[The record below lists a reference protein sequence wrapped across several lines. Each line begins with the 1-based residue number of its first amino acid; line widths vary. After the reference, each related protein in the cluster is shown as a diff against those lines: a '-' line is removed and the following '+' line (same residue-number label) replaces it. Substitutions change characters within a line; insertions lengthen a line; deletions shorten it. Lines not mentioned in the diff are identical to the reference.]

1 MKKMKQKLF
10 VGSLALLA
18 FMASCSSS
26 NDDLTG
32 GAPSL
37 NESSVPITFGSY
49 LGRTATSRAG
59 ATGVQTTATLATN
72 GFGLFAYYT
81 DNSSYG
87 TSSTPNFMYNT
98 KVTGT
103 TKEGTTSW
111 SYTPLRYW
119 PNETGTD
126 GTNGATSEKVD
137 HLTFFA
143 YAPYV
148 TPSNNKTGAI
158 DGATDGITALTGNE
172 ATSDPKVTYVVA
184 ATPEKSV
191 DLLWGVVPA
200 GTTKWSNVTGTVID
214 IAEGKPYL
222 NLIKPNTTQKVNFN
236 FRHALAKLG
245 LKVVGAFDAV
255 TGGTKDAATKI
266 TVASVTIE
274 GKGFK
279 KTAVLNLNNTTAN
292 EPLWE
297 DVTPAATD
305 NNINLTVSGDNLNS
319 KIKDSGK
326 DEAQTADGVTE
337 TAQDLLNSDATSAQ
351 KAFMIIPSSATDNSL
366 KVTIDYYVNT
376 TDASLSKGYS
386 RVENKITKTITG
398 FAPEAG
404 KNYTLLLSLGM
415 TSVKVSATVAAWDDK
430 TTDTQVDLPINVQ

>member
-1 MKKMKQKLF
+1 MKQRLF
-10 VGSLALLA
+10 IGSLAALA
-18 FMASCSSS
+18 LMASCSSS
-26 NDDLTG
+26 NDDLNGEATT
-32 GAPSL
+32 PQ
-37 NESSVPITFGSY
+37 ESNVPLTFSSY
-49 LGRTATSRAG
+49 LGRTATTRAG
-59 ATGVQTTATLATN
+59 ATGTITTDGAGNTTSLQTE
-72 GFGLFAYYT
+72 GFGLFATYT
-81 DNSSYG
+81 DDATYTAATG
-87 TSSTPNFMYNT
+87 PNFMYNT
-98 KVTGT
+98 KVSGADWTY
-103 TKEGTTSW
+103 S
-111 SYTPLRYW
+111 PLRYW
-119 PNETGTD
+119 PNESGKD
-126 GTNGATSEKVD
+126 GNGATSEGTD
-137 HLTFFA
+137 RLTFFA

-148 TPSNNKTGAI
+148 TPSDNATGTITGA
-158 DGATDGITALTGNE
+158 TEGITALTGNA
-172 ATSDPKVTYVVA
+172 ATTDPKVTYVVA

-191 DLLWGVVPA
+191 DLLWGVVPT
-200 GTTKWSNVTGTVID
+200 GTTTWSNVSGTDVKLT
-214 IAEGKPYL
+214 EGLPYL

-245 LKVVGAFDAV
+245 LKIVGAFDAV

-274 GKGFK
+274 GTGFK

-297 DVTPAATD
+297 AVKDAGD
-305 NNINLTVSGDNLNS
+305 IKLTVSDANLNS
-319 KIKDSGK
+319 KIKDSGN
-326 DEAQTADGVTE
+326 DEAQTVDGVTE

-351 KAFMIIPSSATDNSL
+351 KAFMIIPSTAADKSL

-415 TSVKVSATVAAWDDK
+415 TSVKVSATVSDW
-430 TTDTQVDLPINVQ
+430 TTEDGSTTQVDLPINVK

>member
-1 MKKMKQKLF
+1 MKQKF
-10 VGSLALLA
+10 FIGSLALLA
-18 FMASCSSS
+18 LMASCSSS
-26 NDDLTG
+26 NDDLNG
-32 GAPSL
+32 GATQENNIP
-37 NESSVPITFGSY
+37 VTFSSY
-49 LGRTATSRAG
+49 LGKTATSRAG
-59 ATGVQTTATLATN
+59 AAGTITTDGANSTTSLQTE
-72 GFGLFAYYT
+72 GFGLFATYT
-81 DNSSYG
+81 D
-87 TSSTPNFMYNT
+87 
-98 KVTGT
+98 
-103 TKEGTTSW
+103 
-111 SYTPLRYW
+111 
-119 PNETGTD
+119 
-126 GTNGATSEKVD
+126 NGATSEGVD
-137 HLTFFA
+137 RLSFFA

-148 TPSNNKTGAI
+148 EATATTGAV
-158 DGATDGITALTGNE
+158 TENTVGITALTANNV
-172 ATSDPKVTYVVA
+172 TTDPKVTYVVA
-184 ATPEKSV
+184 DDPSKSV

-200 GTTKWSNVTGTVID
+200 GTTKWSNVTGTDID

-222 NLIKPNTTQKVNFN
+222 NLIKPKTNQKVNLLFK
-236 FRHALAKLG
+236 HALAKLN
-245 LKVVGAFDAV
+245 LNVVGAFDAV

-274 GKGFK
+274 GTGFK

-297 DVTPAATD
+297 AVKDAGDIT
-305 NNINLTVSGDNLNS
+305 LTVSDANLNS

-326 DEAQTADGVTE
+326 DEAQTVDGVTE

-351 KAFMIIPSSATDNSL
+351 KAFMIIPSSAADKSL

-415 TSVKVSATVAAWDDK
+415 TSVKVSATVSDW
-430 TTDTQVDLPINVQ
+430 TTEDGSSTQVDLPINVE

>member
-1 MKKMKQKLF
+1 MKQKF
-10 VGSLALLA
+10 FIGSLALLA
-18 FMASCSSS
+18 LMASCSSS
-26 NDDLTG
+26 NDDLNG
-32 GAPSL
+32 GATQENNIP
-37 NESSVPITFGSY
+37 VTFSSY
-49 LGRTATSRAG
+49 LGKTATSRAG
-59 ATGVQTTATLATN
+59 AAGTITTDGANSTTSLQTE
-72 GFGLFAYYT
+72 GFGLFATYT
-81 DNSSYG
+81 DNAEYTAATG
-87 TSSTPNFMYNT
+87 PNFMYNT
-98 KVTGT
+98 KVS
-103 TKEGTTSW
+103 TKDWTYS
-111 SYTPLRYW
+111 PLRYW
-119 PNETGTD
+119 PNETSTKNAD
-126 GTNGATSEKVD
+126 GKGATSEGVD
-137 HLTFFA
+137 RLSFFA

-148 TPSNNKTGAI
+148 EATATTGAV
-158 DGATDGITALTGNE
+158 TENTVGITALTANN
-172 ATSDPKVTYVVA
+172 ATTDPKVTYVVA
-184 ATPEKSV
+184 DDPSKSV

-200 GTTKWSNVTGTVID
+200 GTTKWSNVTGTDID

-222 NLIKPNTTQKVNFN
+222 NLIKPKTNQKVNLLFK
-236 FRHALAKLG
+236 HALAKLN
-245 LKVVGAFDAV
+245 LNVVGAFDAV

-274 GKGFK
+274 GTGFK

-297 DVTPAATD
+297 AVKDAGDIT
-305 NNINLTVSGDNLNS
+305 LTVSDANLNS

-326 DEAQTADGVTE
+326 DEAQTVDGVTE

-351 KAFMIIPSSATDNSL
+351 KAFMIIPSSAADKSL

-415 TSVKVSATVAAWDDK
+415 TSVKVSATVSDW
-430 TTDTQVDLPINVQ
+430 TTEDGSSTQVDLPINVE

>member
-1 MKKMKQKLF
+1 MKQKF
-10 VGSLALLA
+10 FIGSLALLA
-18 FMASCSSS
+18 LMASCSSS
-26 NDDLTG
+26 NDDLNG
-32 GAPSL
+32 GATQENNIP
-37 NESSVPITFGSY
+37 VTFSSY
-49 LGRTATSRAG
+49 LGKTATSRAG
-59 ATGVQTTATLATN
+59 TAGTITTDGANSTTSLQTE
-72 GFGLFAYYT
+72 GFGLFATYT
-81 DNSSYG
+81 DNAEYTAATG
-87 TSSTPNFMYNT
+87 PNFMYNT
-98 KVTGT
+98 KVS
-103 TKEGTTSW
+103 TKDWTYS
-111 SYTPLRYW
+111 PLRYW
-119 PNETGTD
+119 PNETSTTNAD
-126 GTNGATSEKVD
+126 GKGATSEGVD
-137 HLTFFA
+137 RLSFFA

-148 TPSNNKTGAI
+148 EATATTGAV
-158 DGATDGITALTGNE
+158 TENTVGITALTANNV
-172 ATSDPKVTYVVA
+172 TTDPKVTYVVA
-184 ATPEKSV
+184 DDPSKSV

-200 GTTKWSNVTGTVID
+200 GTTKWSNVTGTDID

-222 NLIKPNTTQKVNFN
+222 NLIKPKTNQKVNLLFK
-236 FRHALAKLG
+236 HALAKLN
-245 LKVVGAFDAV
+245 LNVVGAFDAV

-274 GKGFK
+274 GTGFK

-297 DVTPAATD
+297 AVKDAGDIT
-305 NNINLTVSGDNLNS
+305 LTVSDANLNS

-326 DEAQTADGVTE
+326 DEAQTVDGVTE

-415 TSVKVSATVAAWDDK
+415 TSVKVSATVSDW
-430 TTDTQVDLPINVQ
+430 TTEDGSSTQVDLPINVE

>member
-1 MKKMKQKLF
+1 MKRMKQKLF

-32 GAPSL
+32 GAPSPK
-37 NESSVPITFGSY
+37 ESSVPITFGSY

-59 ATGVQTTATLATN
+59 ATGVQTTSTLATN
-72 GFGLFAYYT
+72 GFGLFATYT
-81 DNSSYG
+81 DNATYTADKG
-87 TSSTPNFMYNT
+87 PNFMYNT
-98 KVTGT
+98 KVS
-103 TKEGTTSW
+103 TKDWTYS
-111 SYTPLRYW
+111 PLRYW
-119 PNETGTD
+119 PNETSTTNAD
-126 GTNGATSEKVD
+126 GKGATSEGVD
-137 HLTFFA
+137 RLSFFA

-148 TPSNNKTGAI
+148 EATASTGAV
-158 DGATDGITALTGNE
+158 TDNTEGITALTANN
-172 ATSDPKVTYVVA
+172 ATTDPKVTYVVA

-191 DLLWGVVPA
+191 DLLWGVVPT
-200 GTTKWSNVTGTVID
+200 GTTTWSNVSGTNVD
-214 IAEGKPYL
+214 LTEGLPYL

-255 TGGTKDAATKI
+255 TGGKKEEADTKI

-274 GKGFK
+274 GTGFK

-297 DVTPAATD
+297 DVKDAGDIT
-305 NNINLTVSGDNLNS
+305 LTVSGDNLNS

-326 DEAQTADGVTE
+326 DEAQTVAGVTE

-351 KAFMIIPSSATDNSL
+351 KAFMIIPSSAADKSL

-376 TDASLSKGYS
+376 TDASLSKGHS

-415 TSVKVSATVAAWDDK
+415 TSVKVTATVANWDNG
-430 TTDTQVDLPINVQ
+430 TDTQVNLPINVE

>member
-1 MKKMKQKLF
+1 MKQRLF
-10 VGSLALLA
+10 IGSLAALA
-18 FMASCSSS
+18 LMASCSSS
-26 NDDLTG
+26 NDDLNG
-32 GAPSL
+32 GATTPQ
-37 NESSVPITFGSY
+37 ESNVPLTFSSY
-49 LGRTATSRAG
+49 LGRTATTRAG
-59 ATGVQTTATLATN
+59 ATGTITTDGANSTTSLQTE
-72 GFGLFAYYT
+72 GFGLFATYT
-81 DNSSYG
+81 DNAEYTAATG
-87 TSSTPNFMYNT
+87 PNFMYNT
-98 KVTGT
+98 KVS
-103 TKEGTTSW
+103 TKDWTYS
-111 SYTPLRYW
+111 PLRYW
-119 PNETGTD
+119 PNETSTTNAD
-126 GTNGATSEKVD
+126 GKGATSEGVD
-137 HLTFFA
+137 RLSFFA

-148 TPSNNKTGAI
+148 EATAATGAV
-158 DGATDGITALTGNE
+158 TENTVGITALTANN
-172 ATSDPKVTYVVA
+172 ATTDPKVTYVVA
-184 ATPEKSV
+184 DDPSKSV

-200 GTTKWSNVTGTVID
+200 GTTKWSNVTGTDID

-274 GKGFK
+274 GTGFK

-297 DVTPAATD
+297 AVKDAGD
-305 NNINLTVSGDNLNS
+305 IKLTVSDANLNS
-319 KIKDSGK
+319 KIKDSGN
-326 DEAQTADGVTE
+326 DEAQTVDGVTE

-351 KAFMIIPSSATDNSL
+351 KAFMIIPSSADNKSL

-415 TSVKVSATVAAWDDK
+415 TSVKVSATVSDW
-430 TTDTQVDLPINVQ
+430 TTEDGSTTQVDLPINVK

>member
-1 MKKMKQKLF
+1 MKQRLF
-10 VGSLALLA
+10 IGSLAALA
-18 FMASCSSS
+18 LMASCSSS
-26 NDDLTG
+26 NDDLNGEATT
-32 GAPSL
+32 PQ
-37 NESSVPITFGSY
+37 ESNVPLTFSSY
-49 LGRTATSRAG
+49 LGRTATTRAG
-59 ATGVQTTATLATN
+59 ATGTITTDGADNTPSLQTE
-72 GFGLFAYYT
+72 GFGLFATYT
-81 DNSSYG
+81 DNATYTAATG
-87 TSSTPNFMYNT
+87 PNFMYNT
-98 KVTGT
+98 KVSGADWTY
-103 TKEGTTSW
+103 S
-111 SYTPLRYW
+111 PLRYW

-126 GTNGATSEKVD
+126 GTNGATSEGTD
-137 HLTFFA
+137 RLTFFA

-148 TPSNNKTGAI
+148 TPSDNATGTITGA
-158 DGATDGITALTGNE
+158 TEGITALTGNA
-172 ATSDPKVTYVVA
+172 ATTDPKVTYVVA

-191 DLLWGVVPA
+191 DLLWGVVPT
-200 GTTKWSNVTGTVID
+200 GTTTWSNVSGTDVKLT
-214 IAEGKPYL
+214 EGLPYL

-255 TGGTKDAATKI
+255 SGGTKDANTKI

-274 GKGFK
+274 GTGFK

-297 DVTPAATD
+297 AVKDAGDIT
-305 NNINLTVSGDNLNS
+305 LTVSGSNLNS

-326 DEAQTADGVTE
+326 DEAQTVDGVTE

-415 TSVKVSATVAAWDDK
+415 TSVKVTATVAGWTDDSS
-430 TTDTQVDLPINVQ
+430 TTQVDLPINVE

>member
-1 MKKMKQKLF
+1 MKQKF
-10 VGSLALLA
+10 FIGSLALLA
-18 FMASCSSS
+18 LMASCSSS
-26 NDDLTG
+26 NDDLNG
-32 GAPSL
+32 GATQENNIP
-37 NESSVPITFGSY
+37 VTFSSY
-49 LGRTATSRAG
+49 LGKTATSRAG
-59 ATGVQTTATLATN
+59 TAGTITTDGANSTTSLQTE
-72 GFGLFAYYT
+72 GFGLFATYT
-81 DNSSYG
+81 DNAEYTAATG
-87 TSSTPNFMYNT
+87 PNFMYNT
-98 KVTGT
+98 KVS
-103 TKEGTTSW
+103 TKDWTYS
-111 SYTPLRYW
+111 PLRYW
-119 PNETGTD
+119 PNETSTTNAD
-126 GTNGATSEKVD
+126 GKGATSEGVD
-137 HLTFFA
+137 RLSFFA

-148 TPSNNKTGAI
+148 EATATTGAV
-158 DGATDGITALTGNE
+158 TENTVGITALTANNV
-172 ATSDPKVTYVVA
+172 TTDPKVTYVVA
-184 ATPEKSV
+184 DDPSKSV

-200 GTTKWSNVTGTVID
+200 GATKWSNVTGTDID

-222 NLIKPNTTQKVNFN
+222 NLIKPKTNQKVNLLFK
-236 FRHALAKLG
+236 HALAKLN
-245 LKVVGAFDAV
+245 LNVVGAFDAV

-297 DVTPAATD
+297 AVDGADDIT
-305 NNINLTVSGDNLNS
+305 LTVSGDNLNS

-326 DEAQTADGVTE
+326 DEAQTVDGVTE
-337 TAQDLLNSDATSAQ
+337 TAKDLLNSDATSAQ
-351 KAFMIIPSSATDNSL
+351 KAFMIIPSSAADKSL

-415 TSVKVSATVAAWDDK
+415 TSVKVSATVADW
-430 TTDTQVDLPINVQ
+430 TDGSSTQVDLPINVE

>member
-1 MKKMKQKLF
+1 MKQRLF
-10 VGSLALLA
+10 IGSLAALA
-18 FMASCSSS
+18 LMASCSSS
-26 NDDLTG
+26 NDDLNG
-32 GAPSL
+32 GATTPQ
-37 NESSVPITFGSY
+37 ESNVPLTFSSY
-49 LGRTATSRAG
+49 LGRTATTRAG
-59 ATGVQTTATLATN
+59 ATGTITTDGAGNTTSLQTE
-72 GFGLFAYYT
+72 GFGLFATYT
-81 DNSSYG
+81 DNATYTATTG
-87 TSSTPNFMYNT
+87 PNFMYNT
-98 KVTGT
+98 KVS
-103 TKEGTTSW
+103 TKDWTYS
-111 SYTPLRYW
+111 PLRYW
-119 PNETGTD
+119 PNETSTTNAD
-126 GTNGATSEKVD
+126 GKGATSEGVD
-137 HLTFFA
+137 RLSFFA

-148 TPSNNKTGAI
+148 EATATTGAV
-158 DGATDGITALTGNE
+158 TENTVGITALTANNV
-172 ATSDPKVTYVVA
+172 TTDPKVTYVVA
-184 ATPEKSV
+184 DDPSKSV

-200 GTTKWSNVTGTVID
+200 GTTKWSNVTGTDID

-222 NLIKPNTTQKVNFN
+222 NLIKPKTNQKVNLLFK
-236 FRHALAKLG
+236 HALAKLN
-245 LKVVGAFDAV
+245 LNVVGAFDAV

-274 GKGFK
+274 GTGFK

-297 DVTPAATD
+297 AVKDAGDIT
-305 NNINLTVSGDNLNS
+305 LTVSDANLNS

-326 DEAQTADGVTE
+326 DEAQTVDGVTE

-351 KAFMIIPSSATDNSL
+351 KAFMIIPSSADNKSL

-415 TSVKVSATVAAWDDK
+415 TSVKVSATVSDW
-430 TTDTQVDLPINVQ
+430 TTEDGSSTQVDLPINVE

>member
-1 MKKMKQKLF
+1 MKQKF
-10 VGSLALLA
+10 FIGSLALLA
-18 FMASCSSS
+18 LMASCSSS
-26 NDDLTG
+26 NDDLNG
-32 GAPSL
+32 GATQENNIP
-37 NESSVPITFGSY
+37 VTFSSY
-49 LGRTATSRAG
+49 LGKTATSRAG
-59 ATGVQTTATLATN
+59 AAGTITTDGANSTTSLQTE
-72 GFGLFAYYT
+72 GFGLFATYT
-81 DNSSYG
+81 DNAEYTAATG
-87 TSSTPNFMYNT
+87 PNFMYNT
-98 KVTGT
+98 KVS
-103 TKEGTTSW
+103 TKDWTYS
-111 SYTPLRYW
+111 PLRYW
-119 PNETGTD
+119 PNETSTKNAD
-126 GTNGATSEKVD
+126 GKGATSEGVD
-137 HLTFFA
+137 RLSFFA

-148 TPSNNKTGAI
+148 EATATTGAV
-158 DGATDGITALTGNE
+158 TENTVGITALTANN
-172 ATSDPKVTYVVA
+172 ATTDPKVTYVVA
-184 ATPEKSV
+184 DDPSKSV

-200 GTTKWSNVTGTVID
+200 GTTKWSNVTGTDID

-222 NLIKPNTTQKVNFN
+222 NLIKPKTNQKVNLLFK
-236 FRHALAKLG
+236 HALAKLN
-245 LKVVGAFDAV
+245 LNVVGAFDAV

-274 GKGFK
+274 GTGFK

-297 DVTPAATD
+297 AVKDAGDIT
-305 NNINLTVSGDNLNS
+305 LTVSDANLNS

-326 DEAQTADGVTE
+326 DEAQTVDGVTE

-415 TSVKVSATVAAWDDK
+415 TSVKVSATVADW
-430 TTDTQVDLPINVQ
+430 TDGSSTQVDLPINVE

>member
-1 MKKMKQKLF
+1 MKQKF
-10 VGSLALLA
+10 FIGSLALLA
-18 FMASCSSS
+18 LMASCSSS
-26 NDDLTG
+26 NDDLNG
-32 GAPSL
+32 GATQENNIP
-37 NESSVPITFGSY
+37 VTFSSY
-49 LGRTATSRAG
+49 LGKTATSRAG
-59 ATGVQTTATLATN
+59 AAGTITTDGANSTTSLQTE
-72 GFGLFAYYT
+72 GFGLFATYT
-81 DNSSYG
+81 DNAEYTAATG
-87 TSSTPNFMYNT
+87 PNFMYNT
-98 KVTGT
+98 KVS
-103 TKEGTTSW
+103 TKDWTYS
-111 SYTPLRYW
+111 PLRYW
-119 PNETGTD
+119 PNETSTTNAD
-126 GTNGATSEKVD
+126 GKGATSEGVD
-137 HLTFFA
+137 RLSFFA

-148 TPSNNKTGAI
+148 EATATTGAV
-158 DGATDGITALTGNE
+158 TENTVGITALTANNV
-172 ATSDPKVTYVVA
+172 TTDPKVTYVVA
-184 ATPEKSV
+184 DDPSKSV

-200 GTTKWSNVTGTVID
+200 GTTKWSNVTGTDID

-274 GKGFK
+274 GTGFK

-297 DVTPAATD
+297 AVKDAGDIT
-305 NNINLTVSGDNLNS
+305 LTVSDANLNS

-326 DEAQTADGVTE
+326 DEAQTVDGVTE

-376 TDASLSKGYS
+376 TDASLAKGYS

-415 TSVKVSATVAAWDDK
+415 TSVKVSATVSDW
-430 TTDTQVDLPINVQ
+430 TTEDGSSTQVDLPINVE

>member
-1 MKKMKQKLF
+1 MKQKF
-10 VGSLALLA
+10 FIGSLALLA
-18 FMASCSSS
+18 LMASCSSS
-26 NDDLTG
+26 NDDLNG
-32 GAPSL
+32 GATQENNIP
-37 NESSVPITFGSY
+37 VTFSSY
-49 LGRTATSRAG
+49 LGKTATSRAG
-59 ATGVQTTATLATN
+59 AAGTITAATG
-72 GFGLFAYYT
+72 
-81 DNSSYG
+81 
-87 TSSTPNFMYNT
+87 PNFMYNT
-98 KVTGT
+98 KVS
-103 TKEGTTSW
+103 TKDWTYS
-111 SYTPLRYW
+111 PLRYW
-119 PNETGTD
+119 PNETSTKNAD
-126 GTNGATSEKVD
+126 GKGATSEGVD
-137 HLTFFA
+137 RLSFFA

-148 TPSNNKTGAI
+148 EATATTGAV
-158 DGATDGITALTGNE
+158 TENTVGITALTANN
-172 ATSDPKVTYVVA
+172 ATTDPKVTYVVA
-184 ATPEKSV
+184 DDPSKSV

-200 GTTKWSNVTGTVID
+200 GTTKWSNVTGTDID

-297 DVTPAATD
+297 AVDGADDIT
-305 NNINLTVSGDNLNS
+305 LTVSGDNLNS

-326 DEAQTADGVTE
+326 DEAQTVDGVTE
-337 TAQDLLNSDATSAQ
+337 TAKDLLNSDATSAQ
-351 KAFMIIPSSATDNSL
+351 KAFMIIPSSAADKSL

-415 TSVKVSATVAAWDDK
+415 TSVKVSATVADW
-430 TTDTQVDLPINVQ
+430 TDGSSTQVDLPINVE

>member
-1 MKKMKQKLF
+1 MKQKF
-10 VGSLALLA
+10 FIGSLAVLA

-26 NDDLTG
+26 DDLNG
-32 GAPSL
+32 GATQENNIPL
-37 NESSVPITFGSY
+37 TFSSY
-49 LGRTATSRAG
+49 LGKTATSRAG
-59 ATGVQTTATLATN
+59 TAGTITTDGAGNTTSLQTE
-72 GFGLFAYYT
+72 GFGLFATYSDNTTYT
-81 DNSSYG
+81 ATTG
-87 TSSTPNFMYNT
+87 PNFMYNT
-98 KVTGT
+98 KVSTENWT
-103 TKEGTTSW
+103 YS
-111 SYTPLRYW
+111 PLRYW
-119 PNETGTD
+119 PNETSTTNAD
-126 GTNGATSEKVD
+126 GKGATSEGVD
-137 HLTFFA
+137 RLTFFA

-148 TPSNNKTGAI
+148 EATAKTGAV
-158 DGATDGITALTGNE
+158 TENTVGITALTANN
-172 ATSDPKVTYVVA
+172 ATTDPKVTYVVA

-200 GTTKWSNVTGTVID
+200 GTTKWSNVTGTDVD

-274 GKGFK
+274 GTGFK

-292 EPLWE
+292 APLWE
-297 DVTPAATD
+297 AVDKAED
-305 NNINLTVSGDNLNS
+305 IKLSVSGDNLNT
-319 KIKDSGK
+319 KIKDSGS
-326 DEAQTADGVTE
+326 DEAQTVDGVTE

-351 KAFMIIPSSATDNSL
+351 KAFMIIPSTETDKSL

-415 TSVKVSATVAAWDDK
+415 TSVKVSATVAPWTDE
-430 TTDTQVDLPINVQ
+430 TTSTQVDLPINVE

>member
-1 MKKMKQKLF
+1 MKQKF
-10 VGSLALLA
+10 FIGSLALLA
-18 FMASCSSS
+18 LMASCSSS
-26 NDDLTG
+26 NDDLNG
-32 GAPSL
+32 GATQENNIP
-37 NESSVPITFGSY
+37 VTFSSY
-49 LGRTATSRAG
+49 LGKTATSRAG
-59 ATGVQTTATLATN
+59 TAGTITTDGANSTTSLQTE
-72 GFGLFAYYT
+72 GFGLFATYT
-81 DNSSYG
+81 DNAEYTAATG
-87 TSSTPNFMYNT
+87 PNFMYNT
-98 KVTGT
+98 KVS
-103 TKEGTTSW
+103 TKDWTYS
-111 SYTPLRYW
+111 PLRYW
-119 PNETGTD
+119 PNETSTTNAD
-126 GTNGATSEKVD
+126 GKGATSEGVD
-137 HLTFFA
+137 RLSFFA

-148 TPSNNKTGAI
+148 EATATTGAV
-158 DGATDGITALTGNE
+158 TENTVGITALTANNV
-172 ATSDPKVTYVVA
+172 TTDPKVTYVVA
-184 ATPEKSV
+184 DDPSKSV

-200 GTTKWSNVTGTVID
+200 GTTKWSNVTGTDID

-222 NLIKPNTTQKVNFN
+222 NLIKPKTNQKVNLLFK
-236 FRHALAKLG
+236 HALAKLN
-245 LKVVGAFDAV
+245 LNVVGAFDAV

-274 GKGFK
+274 GTGFK

-297 DVTPAATD
+297 AVKDAGDIT
-305 NNINLTVSGDNLNS
+305 LTVSDANLNS

-326 DEAQTADGVTE
+326 DEAQTVDGVTE

-351 KAFMIIPSSATDNSL
+351 KAFMIIPSSATDKSL

-415 TSVKVSATVAAWDDK
+415 TSVKVSATVSDW
-430 TTDTQVDLPINVQ
+430 TTEDGSSTQVDLPINVE

>member
-1 MKKMKQKLF
+1 MKQRLF
-10 VGSLALLA
+10 IGSLAALA
-18 FMASCSSS
+18 LMASCSSS
-26 NDDLTG
+26 NDDLNG
-32 GAPSL
+32 GATTPQ
-37 NESSVPITFGSY
+37 ESNVPLTFSSY
-49 LGRTATSRAG
+49 LGRTATTRAG
-59 ATGVQTTATLATN
+59 ATGTITTDGANSTTSLQTE
-72 GFGLFAYYT
+72 GFGLFATYT
-81 DNSSYG
+81 DNAEYTAATG
-87 TSSTPNFMYNT
+87 PNFMYNT
-98 KVTGT
+98 KVS
-103 TKEGTTSW
+103 TKDWTYS
-111 SYTPLRYW
+111 PLRYW
-119 PNETGTD
+119 PNETSTTNAD
-126 GTNGATSEKVD
+126 GKGATSEGVD
-137 HLTFFA
+137 RLSFFA

-148 TPSNNKTGAI
+148 EATAATGAV
-158 DGATDGITALTGNE
+158 TENTVGITALTANN
-172 ATSDPKVTYVVA
+172 ATTDPKVTYVVA
-184 ATPEKSV
+184 DDPSKSV

-200 GTTKWSNVTGTVID
+200 GTTKWSNVTGTDID

-297 DVTPAATD
+297 AVKDAGD
-305 NNINLTVSGDNLNS
+305 IKLTVSDANLNS
-319 KIKDSGK
+319 KIKDSGN
-326 DEAQTADGVTE
+326 DEAQTVDGVTE

-351 KAFMIIPSSATDNSL
+351 KAFMIIPSSADNKSL

-415 TSVKVSATVAAWDDK
+415 TSVKVSATVSDW
-430 TTDTQVDLPINVQ
+430 TTEDGSTTQVDLPINVK

>member
-1 MKKMKQKLF
+1 MKQKF
-10 VGSLALLA
+10 FIGSLALLA
-18 FMASCSSS
+18 LMASCSSS
-26 NDDLTG
+26 NDDLNG
-32 GAPSL
+32 GATQENNIP
-37 NESSVPITFGSY
+37 VTFSSY
-49 LGRTATSRAG
+49 LGKTATSRAG
-59 ATGVQTTATLATN
+59 AAGTITTDGANSTTSLQTE
-72 GFGLFAYYT
+72 GFGLFATYT
-81 DNSSYG
+81 DNAEYTAATG
-87 TSSTPNFMYNT
+87 PNFMYNT
-98 KVTGT
+98 KVS
-103 TKEGTTSW
+103 TKDWTYS
-111 SYTPLRYW
+111 PLRYW
-119 PNETGTD
+119 PNETSTKNAD
-126 GTNGATSEKVD
+126 GKGATSEGVD
-137 HLTFFA
+137 RLSFFA

-148 TPSNNKTGAI
+148 EATATTGAV
-158 DGATDGITALTGNE
+158 TENTVGITALTANNV
-172 ATSDPKVTYVVA
+172 TTDPKVTYVVA
-184 ATPEKSV
+184 DDPSKSV

-200 GTTKWSNVTGTVID
+200 GTTKWSNVTGTDID

-222 NLIKPNTTQKVNFN
+222 NLIKPKTNQKVNLLFK
-236 FRHALAKLG
+236 HALAKLN
-245 LKVVGAFDAV
+245 LNVVGAFDAV

-274 GKGFK
+274 GTGFK

-297 DVTPAATD
+297 AVKDAGDIT
-305 NNINLTVSGDNLNS
+305 LTVSDANLNS

-326 DEAQTADGVTE
+326 DEAQTVDGVTE

-351 KAFMIIPSSATDNSL
+351 KAFMIIPSSAADKSL

-415 TSVKVSATVAAWDDK
+415 TSVKVSATVSDW
-430 TTDTQVDLPINVQ
+430 TTEDGSSTQVDLPINVE

>member
-1 MKKMKQKLF
+1 MKQRLF
-10 VGSLALLA
+10 IGSLAALA
-18 FMASCSSS
+18 LMASCSSS
-26 NDDLTG
+26 NDDLNGEATT
-32 GAPSL
+32 PQ
-37 NESSVPITFGSY
+37 ESNVPLTFSSY
-49 LGRTATSRAG
+49 LGRTATTRAG
-59 ATGVQTTATLATN
+59 ATGVQTTSTLATN

-103 TKEGTTSW
+103 PTDAPTSW
-111 SYTPLRYW
+111 TYSPLRYW

-126 GTNGATSEKVD
+126 GTNGATSEGVD

-148 TPSNNKTGAI
+148 EATATTGAV
-158 DGATDGITALTGNE
+158 TDNTVGITALTSNTTAG
-172 ATSDPKVTYVVA
+172 DPKVSYTVA
-184 ATPEKSV
+184 ADPAKSV
-191 DLLWGVVPA
+191 DLLWGVSNTA
-200 GTTKWSNVTGTVID
+200 TWDNVTGNALTLT
-214 IAEGKPYL
+214 EGLPYL
-222 NLIKPNTTQKVNFN
+222 NLIKPKTGQNVSFN
-236 FRHALAKLG
+236 FKHALSRLG
-245 LKVVGAFDAV
+245 LTVQGAFDQKAP
-255 TGGTKDAATKI
+255 GGTLKDAKI

-297 DVTPAATD
+297 AVDGADDIT
-305 NNINLTVSGDNLNS
+305 LTVSGDNLNS
-319 KIKDSGK
+319 KIKDSGQ
-326 DEAQTADGVTE
+326 DEAQTVDGVTE

-351 KAFMIIPSSATDNSL
+351 KAFMIIPSTAADKSL

-386 RVENKITKTITG
+386 RVKNKITKTITG

-415 TSVKVSATVAAWDDK
+415 TSVKVSATVADW
-430 TTDTQVDLPINVQ
+430 TDGSSTQVDLPINVE

>member
-1 MKKMKQKLF
+1 MKQKF
-10 VGSLALLA
+10 FIGSLAVLA

-26 NDDLTG
+26 DDLNG
-32 GAPSL
+32 GATQENNIPL
-37 NESSVPITFGSY
+37 TFSSY
-49 LGRTATSRAG
+49 LGKTATSRAG
-59 ATGVQTTATLATN
+59 ATGTITTDGAGNTTSLQTE
-72 GFGLFAYYT
+72 GFGLFATYT
-81 DNSSYG
+81 DNAEYTAATG
-87 TSSTPNFMYNT
+87 PNFMYNT
-98 KVTGT
+98 KVS
-103 TKEGTTSW
+103 TKDWTYS
-111 SYTPLRYW
+111 PLRYW
-119 PNETGTD
+119 PNETSTTNAD
-126 GTNGATSEKVD
+126 GKGATSEGVD

-148 TPSNNKTGAI
+148 TPTDNKTGAI
-158 DGATDGITALTGNE
+158 TGATEGITALTGNA
-172 ATSDPKVTYVVA
+172 ATTDPKVTYVVA

-200 GTTKWSNVTGTVID
+200 GTEKWSNVTGADVTVTP
-214 IAEGKPYL
+214 GKPYL
-222 NLIKPNTTQKVNFN
+222 NLIKPNTGQKVAFN
-236 FRHALAKLG
+236 FKHALAKLG

-255 TGGTKDAATKI
+255 SGGTKDANTKI

-279 KTAVLNLNNTTAN
+279 KTAVLNLNNTTADA
-292 EPLWE
+292 PLWE
-297 DVTPAATD
+297 AVDGAG
-305 NNINLTVSGDNLNS
+305 NIELSVKDDNLNS

-326 DEAQTADGVTE
+326 DEAQTVDGVTE

-351 KAFMIIPSSATDNSL
+351 KAFMIIPSSETDKSL

-415 TSVKVSATVAAWDDK
+415 TSVKVSATVTDWDDK
-430 TTDTQVDLPINVQ
+430 TTSTQVDLPINVK

>member
-1 MKKMKQKLF
+1 M
-10 VGSLALLA
+10 
-18 FMASCSSS
+18 
-26 NDDLTG
+26 
-32 GAPSL
+32 
-37 NESSVPITFGSY
+37 
-49 LGRTATSRAG
+49 
-59 ATGVQTTATLATN
+59 
-72 GFGLFAYYT
+72 
-81 DNSSYG
+81 
-87 TSSTPNFMYNT
+87 
-98 KVTGT
+98 
-103 TKEGTTSW
+103 
-111 SYTPLRYW
+111 
-119 PNETGTD
+119 
-126 GTNGATSEKVD
+126 
-137 HLTFFA
+137 
-143 YAPYV
+143 
-148 TPSNNKTGAI
+148 
-158 DGATDGITALTGNE
+158 
-172 ATSDPKVTYVVA
+172 TYVVA

-191 DLLWGVVPA
+191 DLLWGVVPT
-200 GTTKWSNVTGTVID
+200 GTTTWSNVSGTDVKLT
-214 IAEGKPYL
+214 EGLPYL

-255 TGGTKDAATKI
+255 TGGTKDANTKI

-292 EPLWE
+292 
-297 DVTPAATD
+297 
-305 NNINLTVSGDNLNS
+305 S

-326 DEAQTADGVTE
+326 DEAQTVDGVTE

-351 KAFMIIPSSATDNSL
+351 KAFMIIPSTAADKSL

-415 TSVKVSATVAAWDDK
+415 TSVKVTATVAGWTDDSS
-430 TTDTQVDLPINVQ
+430 TTQVDLPINVE

>member
-1 MKKMKQKLF
+1 MKQKF
-10 VGSLALLA
+10 FIGSLALLA
-18 FMASCSSS
+18 LMASCSSS
-26 NDDLTG
+26 NDDLNG
-32 GAPSL
+32 GATQENNIP
-37 NESSVPITFGSY
+37 VTFSSY
-49 LGRTATSRAG
+49 LGKTATSRAG
-59 ATGVQTTATLATN
+59 AAGTITTDGANSTTSLQTE
-72 GFGLFAYYT
+72 GFGLFATYT
-81 DNSSYG
+81 DNAEYTAATG
-87 TSSTPNFMYNT
+87 PNFMYNT
-98 KVTGT
+98 KVS
-103 TKEGTTSW
+103 TKDWT
-111 SYTPLRYW
+111 YYPLRYW
-119 PNETGTD
+119 PNETSTKNAD
-126 GTNGATSEKVD
+126 GKGATSEGVD
-137 HLTFFA
+137 RLSFFA

-148 TPSNNKTGAI
+148 EATATTGAV
-158 DGATDGITALTGNE
+158 TENTVGITALTANN
-172 ATSDPKVTYVVA
+172 ATTDPKVTYVVA
-184 ATPEKSV
+184 DDPSKSV

-200 GTTKWSNVTGTVID
+200 GTTKWSNVTGTDID

-297 DVTPAATD
+297 AVDGADDIT
-305 NNINLTVSGDNLNS
+305 LTVSGDNLNS

-326 DEAQTADGVTE
+326 NEAQTVDGVTE
-337 TAQDLLNSDATSAQ
+337 TAKDLLNSDATSAQ
-351 KAFMIIPSSATDNSL
+351 KAFMIIPSSAADKSL

-415 TSVKVSATVAAWDDK
+415 TSVKVSATVADW
-430 TTDTQVDLPINVQ
+430 TDGSSTQVDLPINVE

>member
-1 MKKMKQKLF
+1 MKQKF
-10 VGSLALLA
+10 FIGSLALLA
-18 FMASCSSS
+18 LMASCSSS
-26 NDDLTG
+26 NDDLNG
-32 GAPSL
+32 GATQENNIP
-37 NESSVPITFGSY
+37 VTFSSY
-49 LGRTATSRAG
+49 LGKTATSRAG
-59 ATGVQTTATLATN
+59 TAGTITTDGANSTTSLQTE
-72 GFGLFAYYT
+72 GFGLFATYT
-81 DNSSYG
+81 DNAEYTAATG
-87 TSSTPNFMYNT
+87 PNFMYNT
-98 KVTGT
+98 KVS
-103 TKEGTTSW
+103 TKDWTYS
-111 SYTPLRYW
+111 PLRYW
-119 PNETGTD
+119 PNETSTKNAD
-126 GTNGATSEKVD
+126 GKGATSEGVD
-137 HLTFFA
+137 RLSFFA

-148 TPSNNKTGAI
+148 EATATTGAV
-158 DGATDGITALTGNE
+158 TENTVGITALTANNV
-172 ATSDPKVTYVVA
+172 TTDPKVTYVVA
-184 ATPEKSV
+184 DDPSKSV

-200 GTTKWSNVTGTVID
+200 GTTKWSNVTGTDID

-222 NLIKPNTTQKVNFN
+222 NLIKPKTNQKVNLLFK
-236 FRHALAKLG
+236 HALAKLN
-245 LKVVGAFDAV
+245 LNVVGAFDAV

-274 GKGFK
+274 GTGFK

-297 DVTPAATD
+297 AVKDAGDIT
-305 NNINLTVSGDNLNS
+305 LTVSDANLNS

-326 DEAQTADGVTE
+326 DEAQTVDGVTE

-415 TSVKVSATVAAWDDK
+415 TSVKVSATVSDW
-430 TTDTQVDLPINVQ
+430 TTEDGSSTQVDLPINVE

>member
-1 MKKMKQKLF
+1 MKQKF
-10 VGSLALLA
+10 FIGSLALLA
-18 FMASCSSS
+18 LMTSCSSS
-26 NDDLTG
+26 NDDLNG
-32 GAPSL
+32 GATQENNIP
-37 NESSVPITFGSY
+37 VTFSSY
-49 LGRTATSRAG
+49 LGKTATSRAG
-59 ATGVQTTATLATN
+59 TAGTITTDGANSTTSLQTE
-72 GFGLFAYYT
+72 GFGLFATYT
-81 DNSSYG
+81 DNAEYTAATG
-87 TSSTPNFMYNT
+87 PNFMYNT
-98 KVTGT
+98 KVS
-103 TKEGTTSW
+103 TKDWTYS
-111 SYTPLRYW
+111 PLRYW
-119 PNETGTD
+119 PNETSTTNAD
-126 GTNGATSEKVD
+126 GKGATSEGVD
-137 HLTFFA
+137 RLSFFA

-148 TPSNNKTGAI
+148 EATATTGAV
-158 DGATDGITALTGNE
+158 TENTVGITALTANNV
-172 ATSDPKVTYVVA
+172 TTDPKVTYVVA
-184 ATPEKSV
+184 DDPSKSV

-200 GTTKWSNVTGTVID
+200 GTTKWSNVTGTDID

-222 NLIKPNTTQKVNFN
+222 NLIKPKTNQKVNLLFK
-236 FRHALAKLG
+236 HALAKLN
-245 LKVVGAFDAV
+245 LNVVGAFDAV

-274 GKGFK
+274 GTGFK

-297 DVTPAATD
+297 AVKDAGDIT
-305 NNINLTVSGDNLNS
+305 LTVSDANLNS

-326 DEAQTADGVTE
+326 DEAQTVDGVTE

-376 TDASLSKGYS
+376 TDASLAKGYS

-415 TSVKVSATVAAWDDK
+415 TSVKVSATVSDW
-430 TTDTQVDLPINVQ
+430 TTEDGSSTQVDLPINVE

>member
-1 MKKMKQKLF
+1 MKQRLF
-10 VGSLALLA
+10 IGSLAALA
-18 FMASCSSS
+18 LMASCSSS
-26 NDDLTG
+26 NDDLNG
-32 GAPSL
+32 GATTPQ
-37 NESSVPITFGSY
+37 ESNVPLTFSSY
-49 LGRTATSRAG
+49 LGRTATTRAG
-59 ATGVQTTATLATN
+59 ATGTITTDGANSTTSLQTE
-72 GFGLFAYYT
+72 GFGLFATYT
-81 DNSSYG
+81 DNAEYTAATG
-87 TSSTPNFMYNT
+87 PNFMYNT
-98 KVTGT
+98 KVS
-103 TKEGTTSW
+103 TKDWTYS
-111 SYTPLRYW
+111 PLRYW
-119 PNETGTD
+119 PNETSTTNAD
-126 GTNGATSEKVD
+126 GKGATSEGVD
-137 HLTFFA
+137 RLSFFA

-148 TPSNNKTGAI
+148 EATAATGAV
-158 DGATDGITALTGNE
+158 TENTVGITALTANN
-172 ATSDPKVTYVVA
+172 ATTDPKVTYVVA
-184 ATPEKSV
+184 DDPSKSV

-200 GTTKWSNVTGTVID
+200 GTTKWSNVTGTDID

-255 TGGTKDAATKI
+255 TGGTKDANTKI

-274 GKGFK
+274 GTGFK

-297 DVTPAATD
+297 AVKDAGD
-305 NNINLTVSGDNLNS
+305 IKLTVSDANLNS

-326 DEAQTADGVTE
+326 DEAQTVDGVTE

-351 KAFMIIPSSATDNSL
+351 KAFMIIPSSADNKSL

-415 TSVKVSATVAAWDDK
+415 TSVKVSATVSDW
-430 TTDTQVDLPINVQ
+430 TTEDGSTTQVDLPINVK

>member
-1 MKKMKQKLF
+1 MKQRLF
-10 VGSLALLA
+10 IGSLAALA
-18 FMASCSSS
+18 LMASCSSS
-26 NDDLTG
+26 NDDLNGEATT
-32 GAPSL
+32 PQ
-37 NESSVPITFGSY
+37 ESNVPLTFSSY
-49 LGRTATSRAG
+49 LGRTATTRAG
-59 ATGVQTTATLATN
+59 ATGTITTDGADNTTSLQTE
-72 GFGLFAYYT
+72 GFGLFATYT
-81 DNSSYG
+81 DNATYTAATG
-87 TSSTPNFMYNT
+87 PNFMYNT
-98 KVTGT
+98 KVS
-103 TKEGTTSW
+103 TKDWTYS
-111 SYTPLRYW
+111 PLRYW
-119 PNETGTD
+119 PNETSTTNAD
-126 GTNGATSEKVD
+126 GKGATSEGVD
-137 HLTFFA
+137 RLSFFA

-148 TPSNNKTGAI
+148 EATATTGAV
-158 DGATDGITALTGNE
+158 TENTVGITALTANN
-172 ATSDPKVTYVVA
+172 ATTDPKVTYVVA
-184 ATPEKSV
+184 DDPSKSV

-200 GTTKWSNVTGTVID
+200 DTTKWSNVTGTDID

-274 GKGFK
+274 GTGFK

-297 DVTPAATD
+297 AVKDAGD
-305 NNINLTVSGDNLNS
+305 IKLTVSDANLNS
-319 KIKDSGK
+319 KIKDSGN
-326 DEAQTADGVTE
+326 DEAQTVDGVTE

-351 KAFMIIPSSATDNSL
+351 KAFMIIPSSAADKSL

-376 TDASLSKGYS
+376 TDASLYKGYS

-415 TSVKVSATVAAWDDK
+415 TSVKVSATVSDW
-430 TTDTQVDLPINVQ
+430 TTEDGSTTQVDLPINVK

>member
-1 MKKMKQKLF
+1 MKQRLF
-10 VGSLALLA
+10 IGSLAALA
-18 FMASCSSS
+18 LMASCSSS
-26 NDDLTG
+26 NDDLNG
-32 GAPSL
+32 GATTPQ
-37 NESSVPITFGSY
+37 ESNVPLTFSSY
-49 LGRTATSRAG
+49 LGRTATTRAG
-59 ATGVQTTATLATN
+59 ATGTITTDGAGNTTSLQTE
-72 GFGLFAYYT
+72 GFGLFATYT
-81 DNSSYG
+81 DNATYTATTG
-87 TSSTPNFMYNT
+87 PNFMYNT
-98 KVTGT
+98 KVS
-103 TKEGTTSW
+103 TKDWTYS
-111 SYTPLRYW
+111 PLRYW
-119 PNETGTD
+119 PNETSTTNAD
-126 GTNGATSEKVD
+126 GKGATSEGVD
-137 HLTFFA
+137 RLSFFA

-148 TPSNNKTGAI
+148 EATATTGAV
-158 DGATDGITALTGNE
+158 TENTVGITALTANN
-172 ATSDPKVTYVVA
+172 ATTDPKVTYVVA
-184 ATPEKSV
+184 DDPSKSV

-200 GTTKWSNVTGTVID
+200 GTTKWSNVTGTDID

-274 GKGFK
+274 GTGFK

-297 DVTPAATD
+297 AVKDAGD
-305 NNINLTVSGDNLNS
+305 IKLTVSDANLNS

-326 DEAQTADGVTE
+326 DEAQTVDGVTE

-351 KAFMIIPSSATDNSL
+351 KAFMIIPSSADNKSL

-415 TSVKVSATVAAWDDK
+415 TSVKVTATVAGWTDDSS
-430 TTDTQVDLPINVQ
+430 TTQVDLPINVE

>member
-1 MKKMKQKLF
+1 MKQRLF
-10 VGSLALLA
+10 IGSLAALA
-18 FMASCSSS
+18 LMASCSSS
-26 NDDLTG
+26 NDDLNG
-32 GAPSL
+32 GATTPQ
-37 NESSVPITFGSY
+37 ESNVPLTFSSY
-49 LGRTATSRAG
+49 LGRTATTRAG
-59 ATGVQTTATLATN
+59 ATGTITTDGADNTTSLQTE
-72 GFGLFAYYT
+72 GFGLFATYT
-81 DNSSYG
+81 NNATYTATTG
-87 TSSTPNFMYNT
+87 PNFMYNT
-98 KVTGT
+98 KVSGADWTY
-103 TKEGTTSW
+103 S
-111 SYTPLRYW
+111 PLRYW
-119 PNETGTD
+119 PNESGKD
-126 GTNGATSEKVD
+126 GNGATSEGTD
-137 HLTFFA
+137 RLTFFA

-148 TPSNNKTGAI
+148 TPSDNATGTITGA
-158 DGATDGITALTGNE
+158 TEGITALTGNA
-172 ATSDPKVTYVVA
+172 ATTDPKVTYVVA

-191 DLLWGVVPA
+191 DLLWGVVPT
-200 GTTKWSNVTGTVID
+200 GTTTWSNVSGTDVKLT
-214 IAEGKPYL
+214 EGLPYL

-297 DVTPAATD
+297 AVKDAGDIT
-305 NNINLTVSGDNLNS
+305 LTVSGSNLNS

-326 DEAQTADGVTE
+326 DEAQTVDGVTE
-337 TAQDLLNSDATSAQ
+337 TAKDLLNSDATSAQ
-351 KAFMIIPSSATDNSL
+351 KAFMIIPSSAADKSL

-415 TSVKVSATVAAWDDK
+415 TSVKVTATVAGWTDDSS
-430 TTDTQVDLPINVQ
+430 TTQVDLPINVE